1 MIKHIENIEKFNK
14 DRGLLDKGINID
26 LENSFLLS
34 EELETLDVYAIG
46 SELGLNNKSHDEL
59 AKQIVIQYGKQF
71 KNKEEEMVEFIDKVI
86 DHYIFGVGAMLKIGL
101 STTQIEYLFECVESA
116 NNNKPN
122 KLIGGKVIKD
132 NSFIDPKSEIKKIV
146 KTLKRIKL

>member
-1 MIKHIENIEKFNK
+1 MLKHIEQIEKFNK
-14 DRGLLDKGINID
+14 YRGLLDKGINID

-34 EELETLDVYAIG
+34 EELETLDVCAIG

-59 AKQIVIQYGKQF
+59 AKQIVIHYSKQF

-86 DHYIFGVGAMLKIGL
+86 DHFFFGVGAMLKIGL
-101 STTQIEYLFECVESA
+101 SPTQIEYLFECVESA
-116 NNNKPN
+116 NHNKP
-122 KLIGGKVIKD
+122 KKSIDGKVIKD
-132 NSFIDPKSEIKKIV
+132 NSFIDPKYEINKIV

>member
-1 MIKHIENIEKFNK
+1 MIKHIENIAKFNR
-14 DRGLLDKGINID
+14 DRGLLDKELNID

-59 AKQIVIQYGKQF
+59 AKQIVIQYAKPF
-71 KNKEEEMVEFIDKVI
+71 KNREEEIVEYIDKVI
-86 DHYIFGVGAMLKIGL
+86 DHFYFGIGAMLKIGL
-101 STTQIEYLFECVESA
+101 SPTQIEYLFECVESA

-122 KLIGGKVIKD
+122 KSIDGKIIKD
-132 NSFIDPKSEIKKIV
+132 NSFIDPKSEIYKIV

>member
-1 MIKHIENIEKFNK
+1 MLKHIENIDKFNR

-59 AKQIVIQYGKQF
+59 AKQIVLHYGKQF
-71 KNKEEEMVEFIDKVI
+71 KNREEELVEFIDKVI
-86 DHYIFGVGAMLKIGL
+86 DHFYFGIGAMLKMGL
-101 STTQIEYLFECVESA
+101 TPVEIESLFEFVENA
-116 NNNKPN
+116 NNSKPS
-122 KLIGGKVIKD
+122 KSIDGKVIKD
-132 NSFIDPKSEIKKIV
+132 YSFIDPKSEIFRV
-146 KTLKRIKL
+146 VRTLKK